1 MEIRQIVNAG
11 HLSRVLVYDRHPDG
25 ACINLVMQNSD
36 EVTVNAG
43 EDQLRALG
51 GAIEEWL
58 LEKYK
63 ERALDSE
70 DE

>member
-1 MEIRQIVNAG
+1 MEIRQIVNGG
-11 HLSRVLVYDRHPDG
+11 HLSRVLVYDRHPNG
-25 ACINLVMQNSD
+25 CCINLVMQNSD

-43 EDQLRALG
+43 EDQLRALSK
-51 GAIEEWL
+51 AVEEWL
-58 LEKYK
+58 LEKCK